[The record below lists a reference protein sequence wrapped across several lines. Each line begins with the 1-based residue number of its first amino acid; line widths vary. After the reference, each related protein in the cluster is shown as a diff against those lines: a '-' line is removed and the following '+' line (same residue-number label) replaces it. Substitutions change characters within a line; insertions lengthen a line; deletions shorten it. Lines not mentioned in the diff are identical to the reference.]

1 MDKIK
6 LLKSLICL
14 LLDLNTTQIII
25 AKIMIYSIPI
35 IYNSIKKQ
43 IIITEKEE
51 EDLII
56 IDIEENA

>member
-1 MDKIK
+1 
-6 LLKSLICL
+6 
-14 LLDLNTTQIII
+14 
-25 AKIMIYSIPI
+25 MIYSIPI